1 VSQYFRT
8 ILILV
13 FAAAVA
19 VAYSPATFADKKN
32 NSNSSNSDDKKDKD
46 KDKDN
51 DNDNQRHNSGRKKGD
66 DQKSSGGQQFQN
78 FQQGSSGKQKNND
91 KQNDNSDK
99 QGGSKNSQ
107 PVIINNNIN
116 GPQGGQFPKSIQG
129 QNFQK
134 QPGFNGQKQGNP
146 PQNLQKQNF
155 QFQGAQNKPDWI
167 DKSHHDHKDMKNFVV
182 KFGGPEPFSK
192 KWYND
197 HPKAWHYDHHDHND
211 AWKYATAASLVGF
224 LGWEAYHPHNTV
236 VVYQPVPYD
245 TLFVSRPG
253 VIIDPSRGE
262 WMPLGQYTL
271 MLGPNDDSTRMLD
284 LAIDRFGHIRGS
296 YYDMVSGVAH
306 NVAGIVDQ
314 RTQYAQ
320 WSLESNRQMTFY
332 TPMGEMMQPQGLVY
346 VQLPSGERQQWQ
358 LVRMDAG

>member
-1 VSQYFRT
+1 MSQYFRT
-8 ILILV
+8 ALILV
-13 FAAAVA
+13 FAAVVA

-32 NSNSSNSDDKKDKD
+32 NSDSSNSDDRKDKD
-46 KDKDN
+46 KDK

-66 DQKSSGGQQFQN
+66 DQKSSGAQQFQN
-78 FQQGSSGKQKNND
+78 FQQGGSNKQKNND

-99 QGGSKNSQ
+99 QGSSKNTQSL
-107 PVIINNNIN
+107 IINNN
-116 GPQGGQFPKSIQG
+116 GPQGGQFPKSMQG

-134 QPGFNGQKQGNP
+134 QQGFNGQKQGNS
-146 PQNLQKQNF
+146 PQDLQKQNF
-155 QFQGAQNKPDWI
+155 KFQGAQNKPDWI
-167 DKSHHDHKDMKNFVV
+167 DKSHHDQKDMKNYVV

-211 AWKYATAASLVGF
+211 TWKYVTAASLVGF

-314 RTQYAQ
+314 RSQYAQ

-358 LVRMDAG
+358 LVRMEGG